1 MSGGFKVPC
10 LRCDA
15 PWVLEEMGDDEV
27 AVLFDEVFEVDWD
40 EESVGA
46 EGDGFTGWEISEFH
60 GVGSD
65 FREGCVVGFV
75 HEDVDGGVEVAEEP
89 EEIAGWIPVGRV
101 EEFVVFGF
109 LDGGFEFFG
118 RFGEVEERDCFA
130 GERLVDGD
138 RREPFSESGFE
149 AFHGCLSFPADWE
162 SLGATLPQSI
172 ALFSDF
178 VIIKPTITK

>member
-1 MSGGFKVPC
+1 MPC

-15 PWVLEEMGDDEV
+15 PWILKHQGDDHV
-27 AVLFDEVFEVDWD
+27 AVLSDEVFEVDWD

-46 EGDGFTGWEISEFH
+46 EGDRFTGWEISEFH

-75 HEDVDGGVEVAEEP
+75 HEGVDGGVKIAEEP
-89 EEIAGWIPVGRV
+89 EEITGWIPVGRV

-118 RFGEVEERDCFA
+118 GFGEVEERDCFA

-138 RREPFSESGFE
+138 GGEPFSEGRLQG
-149 AFHGCLSFPADWE
+149 FHGGLLLPYW
-162 SLGATLPQSI
+162 LGASGVYGRGRQWHLGV
-172 ALFSDF
+172 
-178 VIIKPTITK
+178 VIRGLLN